1 MTNNALREFVSKATD
16 RSRVNFGDVRR
27 LQRKILPDGVMARE
41 EAELLIALD
50 RSVAKAD
57 PSWTEYLVATI
68 VDFVVWV
75 ERPTGF
81 VDDETALWLA
91 EALSAGGAMTRTARL
106 IAREIAREAQ
116 VGDDTGAEDEAAEI
130 EADAAA
136 SGTAPAPMPL
146 AA

>member
-1 MTNNALREFVSKATD
+1 MTNNALCEFVSKASD
-16 RSRVNFGDVRR
+16 RSRINFGDVRR
-27 LQRKILPDGVMARE
+27 LQRKILPDGVMSRE

-50 RSVAKAD
+50 RSVTKAD

-81 VDDETALWLA
+81 VDDDTALWLA
-91 EALSAGGAMTRTARL
+91 EALSAGGALTRTARL
-106 IAREIAREAQ
+106 IAREVAREVRGVDA
-116 VGDDTGAEDEAAEI
+116 AEDDAAAI
-130 EADAAA
+130 EADAGACEA
-136 SGTAPAPMPL
+136 APASMPL

>member
-1 MTNNALREFVSKATD
+1 
-16 RSRVNFGDVRR
+16 VRR
-27 LQRKILPDGVMARE
+27 LQRKILPDGVMSRE

-50 RSVAKAD
+50 RSATKAD

-81 VDDETALWLA
+81 VDDDTALWLA
-91 EALSAGGAMTRTARL
+91 EALSAGGALTRTARL
-106 IAREIAREAQ
+106 IAREIAREVQ
-116 VGDDTGAEDEAAEI
+116 GGDAAEDDAAAI
-130 EADAAA
+130 EADAVACETTPA
-136 SGTAPAPMPL
+136 SMPL